1 MEEKN
6 VIEVTIEP
14 ENNLFK
20 SIFKDSDKFETP
32 DILTVEAFIAGLL
45 WGKKRKVSDFVMR
58 GDDCLRGEVGGGW
71 RRISD
76 KPIPVEQVAKII
88 NEIDTP
94 TSTASLDKGHD
105 IDRRYAPIE
114 IIAQAGTRVKERIS
128 HRFRINITQ
137 IKSPISDDISYE
149 LTIRTLPSDPPLP
162 HVLGLETE
170 FLDNFFKK
178 NSMSLVTGG
187 TGNGKS
193 TLLYSI
199 FAGWVKDGET
209 QRTGLR
215 ILDYCKPIEYVIN
228 NTNSETFISQTEV
241 GEMLMNFDDRS
252 ESGQW
257 QYSGRNAVRR
267 RPDVINIGETR
278 DRPTFDSLMTA
289 SNTGHFATTTMHNNS
304 CPSALQ
310 RGLRFYGFEE
320 RLGVGSDLMSY
331 LNCIVNQELVLGSD
345 GKTRYALREYIII
358 NDIMRARIL
367 NESNVERWPGMLHQI
382 MVDNAQRSRRDERLG
397 ISQTKYEHA
406 LRRFEAGEIG
416 ESVVSR
422 MREQLYGMNKSLETI
437 GSPKA
442 VMDRHEIQSIDD
454 SIARRSN
461 G

>member
-1 MEEKN
+1 MTADTATAPAKEIS
-6 VIEVTIEP
+6 VDGG
-14 ENNLFK
+14 LFT
-20 SIFKDSDKFETP
+20 SVFKDSDRFPMPSNMTHESFFQ
-32 DILTVEAFIAGLL
+32 ALL
-45 WGKKRKVSDFVMR
+45 WGKARKVSDFVLR
-58 GDDCLRGEVGGGW
+58 GEDNLRGEVGGGW

-76 KPIPVEQVAKII
+76 KPISLENVIEII
-88 NEIDTP
+88 KAIDTP
-94 TSTASLDKGHD
+94 TSTASLDKGYD

-114 IIAQAGTRVKERIS
+114 VVAIEGERVKQRIA

-137 IKSPISDDISYE
+137 IKSPISDGKGYE

-162 HVLGLETE
+162 HVLGLEQE
-170 FLDNFFKK
+170 FLDNFHKK
-178 NSMSLVTGG
+178 NSLSLVTGG

-199 FAGWVKDGET
+199 FAGWVQEGKT
-209 QRTGLR
+209 SRTGLR

-228 NTNSETFISQTEV
+228 DTDSETFISQTEV
-241 GEMLMNFDDRS
+241 GDMLTNFDDRS

-267 RPDVINIGETR
+267 KPDVINIGETR
-278 DRPTFDSLMTA
+278 DRPTFDSLLVA

-320 RLGVGSDLMSY
+320 RLGVGSDLMMY
-331 LNCIVNQELVLGSD
+331 LNCIVNQELVLGLD
-345 GKTRYALREYIII
+345 GKTRYALREYIVI
-358 NDIMRARIL
+358 NDQMRNRIL

-382 MVDNAQRSRRDERLG
+382 MVDNVGCRRDERMG

-406 LRRFEAGEIG
+406 LKRYEAGEIG
-416 ESVVSR
+416 EKVVSR
-422 MREQLYGMNKSLETI
+422 MKDQLHGIKKTLKEIGPQKS
-437 GSPKA
+437 
-442 VMDRHEIQSIDD
+442 VVDRQEIQAVDNALAS
-454 SIARRSN
+454 A